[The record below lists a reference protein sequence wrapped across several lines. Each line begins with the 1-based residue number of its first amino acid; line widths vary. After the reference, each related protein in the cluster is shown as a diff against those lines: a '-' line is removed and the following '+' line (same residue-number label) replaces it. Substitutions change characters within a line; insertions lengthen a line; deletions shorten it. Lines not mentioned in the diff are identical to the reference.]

1 MTSTTR
7 TAERSPLRWPAAAIA
22 VTIAAAH
29 VPITAQHL
37 SEAPYI
43 GVSFVVLEV
52 VAVVLAV
59 GLVAWDSVA
68 MWRTAVIVPTLA
80 LIAFVVARLVPLPQI
95 ADDLGNWTEPL
106 SFVAMTAEA
115 LLLILA
121 VIHITNPRQ
130 RSRLVA
136 RPVVLAVALLVI
148 GLAAITVAASMSSG

>member
-1 MTSTTR
+1 MTR
-7 TAERSPLRWPAAAIA
+7 TTGTMERSPWRWPAAAIA

-43 GVSFVVLEV
+43 GVSFVALEV

-68 MWRTAVIVPTLA
+68 VWRVAVVVPTVA
-80 LIAFVVARLVPLPQI
+80 LVAFLVTRLVPLPQI

-106 SFVAMTAEA
+106 SFVALTAEA
-115 LLLILA
+115 SLLILA
-121 VIHITNPRQ
+121 ATHITNSRQ
-130 RSRLVA
+130 PSRVVT
-136 RPVVLAVALLVI
+136 RPVVLAAGLLVI
-148 GLAAITVAASMSSG
+148 GLAAITVAASRASG